1 MDITISINKQS
12 VAAGEIL
19 CLLHPLLFNN
29 RRQKSRKY
37 RKEKDAELMFYLCY
51 LTAIKKY
58 NLVKYKYILFNLTSL
73 I

>member
-1 MDITISINKQS
+1 
-12 VAAGEIL
+12 
-19 CLLHPLLFNN
+19 LLHPLLFNN